1 MFPYIP
7 NTKQDEKKML
17 EVLGIDSI
25 DRLFDDIPASIKLN
39 RRLNLNGPL
48 SEIEVSKIIKTI
60 ANKNMSTEELVCFR
74 GAGAYDH
81 SIPSVVRHL
90 ISRSEFYTAYTP

>member
-39 RRLNLNGPL
+39 RRLNLNGP
-48 SEIEVSKIIKTI
+48 
-60 ANKNMSTEELVCFR
+60 F
-74 GAGAYDH
+74 
-81 SIPSVVRHL
+81 
-90 ISRSEFYTAYTP
+90 